1 MRFAVWEN
9 LFFNSQM
16 NKENNS
22 SKYKLLLT
30 LAALGVVYGDIGTSP
45 LYALKEAF
53 HHSHLA
59 PTPEN
64 ILGILSLVFWSLI
77 IVISLKYLVFIL
89 RADDN
94 GEGGILALTS
104 LIKSQKNNKLSKS
117 TNIVL
122 ALIGVFGAAFLY
134 GDGIITPAISILSA
148 VEGLSVIT
156 PVFNSYIIP
165 ITILI
170 LILLFSVQKK
180 GTGSV
185 GKIFGPITLLWFLVL
200 GTLGAY
206 NVFQNFEVL
215 KAINPVYAFDFFA
228 NNSVKGFVV
237 LGSIFLV
244 VTGGEALYSDLGHFG
259 IEPIRRAWFYLVLPC
274 LLLNY
279 FGQGA
284 FLISNPEGLSNPF
297 YSMAPKWSLYP
308 LVAIA
313 TLATTIASQAL
324 ITGVFSISMQA
335 VQQGYLPRVLIKH
348 TSENEF
354 GQIYI
359 KNINYLLMI
368 GCILLVLTFKTSSN
382 LAAAYGIAVTMTM
395 IITTLLFYVVA
406 VYRWNWNMYATLA
419 LCTVFGIID
428 LAFLSSN
435 LLKVFDGG
443 WFPLLVGISGF
454 IYMSTWKRGREILSS
469 ILSKKHVPLNEFMQ
483 KIAQEKIYRSEGTSV
498 FMSRELNVAPLAF
511 INTVEHLK
519 SAHKNLIFVSVK
531 ITSKPKVKEQ
541 RYELSEINEGCYQ
554 LLIYFG
560 YLEKPDVVGVFDK
573 LKETNEVFDKNKA
586 SFFIGRENIFATELP
601 GMAIWREKLFAFVFR
616 NELPAT
622 EYFELPKN
630 RVIEVGAQVE
640 I

>member
-1 MRFAVWEN
+1 MPYM
-9 LFFNSQM
+9 SQHL
-16 NKENNS
+16 KS
-22 SKYKLLLT
+22 TKYKLLLT

-53 HHSHLA
+53 HHSHLL

-64 ILGILSLVFWSLI
+64 IMGILSLVFWSLI

-104 LIKSQKNNKLSKS
+104 LIKSPQKKELAPSIK
-117 TNIVL
+117 VAL
-122 ALIGVFGAAFLY
+122 ALTGVFGAAFLY

-156 PVFNSYIIP
+156 PVFDPYIIP
-165 ITILI
+165 ITVLI
-170 LILLFSVQKK
+170 LILLFSVQKN

-185 GKIFGPITLLWFLVL
+185 GKVFGPITLLWFLVIGL
-200 GTLGAY
+200 IGTY
-206 NVFQNFEVL
+206 NIFQNFEIL
-215 KAINPVYAFDFFA
+215 KSINPFYAYQFFLQ
-228 NNSVKGFVV
+228 NSFHGFVV
-237 LGSIFLV
+237 LGSVFLV

-259 IEPIRRAWFYLVLPC
+259 IDPIRKAWFYVVLPC

-284 FLISNPEGLSNPF
+284 FLLGNPDGVSNPF
-297 YSMAPKWSLYP
+297 FSMAPSWSLYP
-308 LVAIA
+308 LVGLA

-335 VQQGYLPRVLIKH
+335 VQQGYLPRVLIHH

-382 LAAAYGIAVTMTM
+382 LAAAYGIAVTLTM

-406 VYRWNWNMYATLA
+406 VYSWGWNVYGTL
-419 LCTVFGIID
+419 LICSLFGVID
-428 LAFLSSN
+428 LTFLGAN
-435 LLKVFDGG
+435 LLKILDGG
-443 WFPLLVGISGF
+443 WFPITLGIAGF

-469 ILSKKHVPLNEFMQ
+469 VLSKKHVPLNEFL
-483 KIAQEKIYRSEGTSV
+483 EKIVSEKIHRSEGTGV
-498 FMSRELNVAPLAF
+498 FMSRDLTATPLSL
-511 INTVEHLK
+511 INSVEHLK
-519 SAHKNLIFVSVK
+519 TAHKNLIFVSVK
-531 ITSKPKVKEQ
+531 ITSKPKILGQ
-541 RYELSEINEGCYQ
+541 RYELKECEHGCYQ

-560 YLEKPDVVGVFDK
+560 YLEKPDVSAVFDMI
-573 LKETNEVFDKNKA
+573 KEINPIFDKDKA

-601 GMAIWREKLFAFVFR
+601 GMALWREKLFSFVFR

-622 EYFELPKN
+622 QYFELPKN
-630 RVIEVGAQVE
+630 RVVEVGAQVE